1 MTNTNRFPTV
11 VPVSDKP
18 IRTRN
23 VARRE
28 GEVVKPSEIIAVEGV
43 EGWTLA
49 DRRVWNLLL
58 ANAWSDRLED
68 PEADFI
74 ISLAELRGSH
84 DSNDRL
90 RATLRKLQTTLVEAR
105 LPNGKTRTV
114 QMLGA
119 ADLEDEERRAGT
131 LEYDFHRKLVPLLR
145 DSEIYTRMEVKVL
158 SAFTSKYSLH
168 LYEALAARI
177 NLRKTA
183 ETLEIGTLRQ
193 WLGVPDGKLSRW
205 QSLKIKALEP
215 AVREVNAYSPIAVQ
229 AEPVYRRRK
238 VTAVKL
244 SWSRKKPF
252 SPAEQAAS
260 LEVNRHSAGRKARTT
275 GAVEQAVDGGAGRI
289 EGVPELPT
297 GLLQRTRDA
306 VSAETGLRLDIHAA
320 HADWQRWVAGMKEP
334 IRSPA
339 GHFVD
344 FCKRR
349 AQREKAAR

>member
-1 MTNTNRFPTV
+1 M
-11 VPVSDKP
+11 
-18 IRTRN
+18 
-23 VARRE
+23 
-28 GEVVKPSEIIAVEGV
+28 
-43 EGWTLA
+43 
-49 DRRVWNLLL
+49 
-58 ANAWSDRLED
+58 
-68 PEADFI
+68 FI

-275 GAVEQAVDGGAGRI
+275 GAVEQAVDGGGRACRGRARASRRVAAAHPRRGI
-289 EGVPELPT
+289 GGDRRAPRHPRGPCRLATLGRRHEGADPQPGRAFRRFLQAACERAEVGCETGENGVPPRQRVVSQISLRPPRIAGTGEYSRKRTRGANIDEVDKVQGHELP
-297 GLLQRTRDA
+297 LRQR
-306 VSAETGLRLDIHAA
+306 
-320 HADWQRWVAGMKEP
+320 QRVG
-334 IRSPA
+334 
-339 GHFVD
+339 
-344 FCKRR
+344 
-349 AQREKAAR
+349 

>member
-1 MTNTNRFPTV
+1 MQQPPK
-11 VPVSDKP
+11 PV
-18 IRTRN
+18 RTRS
-23 VARRE
+23 VSRRE
-28 GEVVKPSEIIAVEGV
+28 GELIKPGEIVAIDGV

-49 DRRVWNLLL
+49 ERRIWNVLL

-68 PEADFI
+68 PTADFTI
-74 ISLAELRGSH
+74 PLAELRGSH

-90 RATLRKLQTTLVEAR
+90 RATLDKLQTTLVSAR
-105 LPNGKTRTV
+105 LPNGKTRKV
-114 QMLGA
+114 QMLGGT
-119 ADLEDEERRAGT
+119 DLEDDERTAGT

-145 DSEIYTRMEVKVL
+145 DSEIYARMEVKVL
-158 SAFTSKYSLH
+158 SAFTSKYALN

-177 NLRKTA
+177 NMRKSA
-183 ETLEIGTLRQ
+183 EAVEVTTLRR
-193 WLGVPDGKLSRW
+193 WLGVADDKLKRWPDLRR
-205 QSLKIKALEP
+205 KALEP
-215 AVREVNAYSPIAVQ
+215 AVREVNAYSPINVD
-229 AEPVYRRRK
+229 AEPIKRRRK

-260 LEVNRHSAGRKARTT
+260 REVNRHSTGRKARTSGT
-275 GAVEQAVDGGAGRI
+275 VEQAVDGGAGPI
-289 EGVPELPT
+289 EGVPELPA

-306 VSAETGLRLDIHAA
+306 VSAETGVRLDIHTA
-320 HADWQRWVAGMKEP
+320 HADWQHWVAGMKEP

-349 AQREKAAR
+349 AQELK

>member
-1 MTNTNRFPTV
+1 M

-119 ADLEDEERRAGT
+119 ADLEDEERREGT

-193 WLGVPDGKLSRW
+193 WLGVPDGKLPRW

-289 EGVPELPT
+289 EGVPELPA

-306 VSAETGLRLDIHAA
+306 VSAETGVRLDIHAA
-320 HADWQRWVAGMKEP
+320 HADWQHWVAGMKEP

-349 AQREKAAR
+349 AKELK